1 MADRTRPDRR
11 ARDEPIARARA
22 RLGAD
27 DDTPTDAS
35 APSWARGRR
44 GSTPS
49 RILVA
54 GAAAASALVM
64 IGTMAADRPTA
75 ASPAPATVLVVEV
88 PAAHPVTNP
97 PAPGVPTPSERTT
110 VREVR
115 VTPAPAENP
124 APAPAPTEGS

>member
-1 MADRTRPDRR
+1 
-11 ARDEPIARARA
+11 
-22 RLGAD
+22 
-27 DDTPTDAS
+27 
-35 APSWARGRR
+35 
-44 GSTPS
+44 
-49 RILVA
+49 
-54 GAAAASALVM
+54 M
-64 IGTMAADRPTA
+64 IGAMAADRPTA

-97 PAPGVPTPSERTT
+97 PATGVPTPSERTT